1 MEATSPAATDWRG
14 VCRHIRNLIETGAL
28 PPGTPLPTIAGLA
41 AETGLSTHGARR
53 VYARLR
59 EEGRIVGWQGVG
71 YRVVTPGLEYAI
83 CPHTRFRANVEGSGF
98 AAETEVVAAR
108 TIRATGA
115 TGRALGLR
123 EGARVIMVEMVR
135 RVERRPMILGV
146 HHYAA
151 ERFVGIVDVLRRTG
165 SVSQALRSQGVS
177 EFSRRETRI
186 TTRLPSKYEA
196 LLLEIPR
203 SQPVLVTS
211 GINVDPDGAVVEL
224 SCGICRG
231 DQVSLRV

>member
-1 MEATSPAATDWRG
+1 MPPTPADWRSI
-14 VCRHIRNLIETGAL
+14 CRRTRTLIDTGTL

-41 AETGLSTHGARR
+41 AETGLSIHGARR

-71 YRVVTPGLEYAI
+71 YRVATPGLEYAI
-83 CPHTRFRANVEGSGF
+83 CADTRFRANVEGSGY

-123 EGARVIMVEMVR
+123 AGARVIVVELIR
-135 RVERRPMILGV
+135 RVERRPMILGL

-151 ERFVGIVDVLRRTG
+151 ERFVGIVEVLQRTG
-165 SVSQALRSQGVS
+165 SVSQALRSHGVA
-177 EFSRRETRI
+177 EFRRRETRI
-186 TTRLPSKYEA
+186 TTRLPSRYEA

-211 GINVDPDGAVVEL
+211 GINVDADGAVVEL

-231 DQVSLRV
+231 DQVSLRA